1 MKTSSKI
8 ILENLKLN
16 KEFRFNIEMLS
27 DDKLKNRLFVIMT
40 HLEDFNNKDTK
51 ESDKLFALESIVNEF
66 IEVTNKLVS
75 EFLFKQNLTI
85 YKQKK
90 NIERLKSFLEIE
102 KEVEDEL
109 PKPSNKSKEP
119 TEPSLSPKEKEIM
132 RKLNI

>member
-16 KEFRFNIEMLS
+16 KEFRFSIEMLS
-27 DDKLKNRLFVIMT
+27 DDKLKNRLFMIMT

-90 NIERLKSFLEIE
+90 NIERLKSFLEID

>member
-27 DDKLKNRLFVIMT
+27 DDKLKNRLFMIMT

-109 PKPSNKSKEP
+109 PKPSKKSNEP
-119 TEPSLSPKEKEIM
+119 TKPSLSSKEKEIM
-132 RKLNI
+132 RGI

>member
-27 DDKLKNRLFVIMT
+27 DDKLKNRLFTIMT

-51 ESDKLFALESIVNEF
+51 ESDKLFALESIINEF

-75 EFLFKQNLTI
+75 EFLFKQNLTV

-109 PKPSNKSKEP
+109 PKPSKKSNEP
-119 TEPSLSPKEKEIM
+119 TKPSLSSKEKEIM
-132 RKLNI
+132 RGI

>member
-27 DDKLKNRLFVIMT
+27 DDKLKNRLFTIMT

-109 PKPSNKSKEP
+109 PKPSKKSNEP
-119 TEPSLSPKEKEIM
+119 TKHKAKQLW
-132 RKLNI
+132 

>member
-27 DDKLKNRLFVIMT
+27 DDKLKNRLFTIMT

-75 EFLFKQNLTI
+75 EFLFKQNLTV

-109 PKPSNKSKEP
+109 PKPSKKSNEP
-119 TEPSLSPKEKEIM
+119 TKPSLSSKEKEIM
-132 RKLNI
+132 RGI

>member
-27 DDKLKNRLFVIMT
+27 DDKLKNRLFTIMT

>member
-27 DDKLKNRLFVIMT
+27 DDRLKNRLFTIMT

-51 ESDKLFALESIVNEF
+51 ESDKLFALESIINEF

-75 EFLFKQNLTI
+75 EFLFKQNLTV

-90 NIERLKSFLEIE
+90 SIERLKSFLEIE

-109 PKPSNKSKEP
+109 PKPSKKSNEP
-119 TEPSLSPKEKEIM
+119 TKPSLSSKEKEIM
-132 RKLNI
+132 KGI

>member
-40 HLEDFNNKDTK
+40 HLEDLNNKDTK

>member
-8 ILENLKLN
+8 IIENLKLN

-27 DDKLKNRLFVIMT
+27 DDQLKNRLFMIMT

-75 EFLFKQNLTI
+75 EFLFKQNLTV

-90 NIERLKSFLEIE
+90 NIERLKSFIEIE

-109 PKPSNKSKEP
+109 PIPSKKSKEP
-119 TEPSLSPKEKEIM
+119 TEPSLSSKEKEIM
-132 RKLNI
+132 RKLNL

>member
-27 DDKLKNRLFVIMT
+27 DDKLKNRLFTIMT

-85 YKQKK
+85 YKHKK

-109 PKPSNKSKEP
+109 PKPSKKSNEP
-119 TEPSLSPKEKEIM
+119 TKPSLSSKEKEIM
-132 RKLNI
+132 RGI

>member
-27 DDKLKNRLFVIMT
+27 DDKLKNRLFMIMT

-75 EFLFKQNLTI
+75 EFLLKQNLTI
-85 YKQKK
+85 YKQNK

>member
-27 DDKLKNRLFVIMT
+27 DDQLKNRLFMIMT

-51 ESDKLFALESIVNEF
+51 EFDKLFALESIVNEF

-102 KEVEDEL
+102 KEVDDEL
-109 PKPSNKSKEP
+109 PEPSKKSKEP

-132 RKLNI
+132 RKLKL

>member
-27 DDKLKNRLFVIMT
+27 DDKLKNRLFTIMT

-51 ESDKLFALESIVNEF
+51 ESDKLFALESIINEF

-75 EFLFKQNLTI
+75 EFLFKQNLTV

-90 NIERLKSFLEIE
+90 SIERLKSFLEIE

-109 PKPSNKSKEP
+109 PKPSKKSNEP
-119 TEPSLSPKEKEIM
+119 TKPSLSSKEKEIM
-132 RKLNI
+132 KGI

>member
-16 KEFRFNIEMLS
+16 KEFRFSIEMLS

>member
-16 KEFRFNIEMLS
+16 KEFRFSIEMLS
-27 DDKLKNRLFVIMT
+27 DDKLKNRLFMIMT
-40 HLEDFNNKDTK
+40 HLEDFNNKDIK

-75 EFLFKQNLTI
+75 EFLFKQNLTV

-109 PKPSNKSKEP
+109 PKPSKKSNEP
-119 TEPSLSPKEKEIM
+119 TKPSLSSKEKEIM
-132 RKLNI
+132 RGI

>member
-27 DDKLKNRLFVIMT
+27 DDKLKNRLFMIMT

>member
-27 DDKLKNRLFVIMT
+27 DDKLKNRLFTIMT

-75 EFLFKQNLTI
+75 EFLFKQNLTV

-109 PKPSNKSKEP
+109 PKPSKKSNEP
-119 TEPSLSPKEKEIM
+119 TKPSLSPKEKEIM

>member
-27 DDKLKNRLFVIMT
+27 DDKLKNRLFTIMT

-51 ESDKLFALESIVNEF
+51 ESDKLFALESIINEF

-75 EFLFKQNLTI
+75 EFLFKKNLTI

-109 PKPSNKSKEP
+109 PKPSKKSNEP
-119 TEPSLSPKEKEIM
+119 TKPSLSSKEKEIM
-132 RKLNI
+132 RGI

>member
-27 DDKLKNRLFVIMT
+27 DDKLKNRLFTIMT

-90 NIERLKSFLEIE
+90 NIEK
-102 KEVEDEL
+102 KW
-109 PKPSNKSKEP
+109 
-119 TEPSLSPKEKEIM
+119 
-132 RKLNI
+132 